1 MPAQSDMTSRPARS
15 TATVGTRTITRAVT
29 VAAGVFA
36 PGHLGELTSYL
47 PFELVDD
54 VLAETRTVQRR
65 LRELPSRAGV
75 YFVLALGLFPRIG
88 YARVWAKLCA
98 GLSGAGLAVPAVSE
112 KALRDLRRR
121 LGPAP
126 LKALFEVVAG
136 PLAQP
141 RTPGTCFAGLRTV
154 AFDGLNSLKVPDT
167 DRNRSWMGRIRYRM
181 GFAGYPT
188 LRLMCLAETGT
199 RGLLGA
205 TIGAAGDRDEATLA
219 LRLLPLLR
227 PGMLLLLDRGFD
239 AATFLTAVARTGAM
253 LLARARSQ
261 RVPPVLTHLPD
272 GSYLSDL
279 DGLAVRIIEA
289 DLTMRGA
296 DGTRIGDRYRLIT
309 TLLDHRRYP
318 ADALIQLYHERWEIE
333 SAYLALRHTMLDG
346 HVLRSGDRAGLEQ
359 EVWALLTLYQL
370 LRMAMTTAVETRP
383 GTNPDR
389 ASFTTALETA
399 RDQLTAAAGIYPEPT
414 DLLGVIGQAVLATL
428 LPARRAR
435 YSARK
440 VKCATSR
447 YLNRDDGRP
456 TAPTA
461 ITTIDILMHTP
472 APDPTPR
479 PRRVPSRPRAPRP
492 PTRRARVTALLGS
505 DPRRAWSGTE
515 LAQTLQVPKR
525 NMLTQLAEWT
535 RLGLIARTN
544 AGSYALDPPP
554 PPVPPPSDRRSGR
567 REERG
572 TVEPRQH
579 SADEQPRPTTDT
591 VHAHRLPGNDTPTP
605 PASWT

>member
-1 MPAQSDMTSRPARS
+1 MRPQSPT
-15 TATVGTRTITRAVT
+15 TITLTRTLT
-29 VAAGVFA
+29 VAAGLFA
-36 PGHLGELTSYL
+36 PGHLGELTRYL

-54 VLAETRTVQRR
+54 VLAQTRTVQRR
-65 LRELPSRAGV
+65 LRELPSRTGV
-75 YFVLALGLFPRIG
+75 YFVLALGLFPGIG
-88 YARVWAKLCA
+88 YARVWAKLAA
-98 GLSGAGLAVPAVSE
+98 GLTGAGLAVPAVSE

-121 LGPAP
+121 LGSAP

-167 DRNRSWMGRIRYRM
+167 DRNRGWMGRIRYRM

-199 RGLLGA
+199 RALLGA

-219 LRLLPLLR
+219 RRLLPLLE

-239 AATFLTAVARTGAM
+239 AATFLTAVHRTGAA
-253 LLARARSQ
+253 LLARVRSQ
-261 RVPPVLTHLPD
+261 RVPPVLKHLPD

-289 DLTMRGA
+289 DLTVRGA

-309 TLLDHRRYP
+309 TLLDHHRYP
-318 ADALIQLYHERWEIE
+318 AEALIRLYHERWEIE

-370 LRMAMTTAVETRP
+370 LRMAMVDAVETRP

-389 ASFTTALETA
+389 ASFTTALQAA
-399 RDQLTAAAGIYPEPT
+399 RDQLIAAAGICPDSQTEGHDEPA
-414 DLLGVIGQAVLATL
+414 DRLGVIGRAVLATL

-456 TAPTA
+456 AASTTVTA
-461 ITTIDILMHTP
+461 ITIAVRTP
-472 APDPTPR
+472 PLELSPRSRRGPSAPPKPR
-479 PRRVPSRPRAPRP
+479 C
-492 PTRRARVTALLGS
+492 PTRRDRITEIMNAE
-505 DPRRAWSGTE
+505 PHRAWSGSE
-515 LAQTLQVPKR
+515 LAEKLQVKSH

-535 RLGLIARTN
+535 RLGFLARAS
-544 AGSYALDPPP
+544 AGSYTLATPRTCVTDPP
-554 PPVPPPSDRRSGR
+554 D
-567 REERG
+567 
-572 TVEPRQH
+572 H
-579 SADEQPRPTTDT
+579 
-591 VHAHRLPGNDTPTP
+591 
-605 PASWT
+605 

>member
-1 MPAQSDMTSRPARS
+1 VPQS
-15 TATVGTRTITRAVT
+15 ATVTVARLIT

-36 PGHLGELTSYL
+36 PGHLGELTRYV

-54 VLAETRTVQRR
+54 VLAQTGAVQRR
-65 LRELPSRAGV
+65 LRQLPSRVGV
-75 YFVLALGLFPRIG
+75 YFLLALGLFPKLG
-88 YARVWAKLCA
+88 YARVWDKLVA
-98 GLSGAGLAVPAVSE
+98 GLDGLPVPRPSE
-112 KALRDLRRR
+112 KALRELRRR

-126 LKALFEVVAG
+126 LKALFEVLAG

-141 RTPGTCFAGLRTV
+141 RTPGTCFAGMRTV

-219 LRLLPLLR
+219 RRLLPLLR
-227 PGMLLLLDRGFD
+227 PGMLVLLDRGFD
-239 AATFLTAVARTGAM
+239 AASFLTAVHRTGAM
-253 LLARARSQ
+253 LLARVRSQ
-261 RVPPVLTHLPD
+261 RIPPVLTHLPD

-279 DGLAVRIIEA
+279 DGLAVRVIEA

-296 DGTRIGDRYRLIT
+296 DGTAVGDRYRLIT

-318 ADALIQLYHERWEIE
+318 ADALIRLYHERWEIE
-333 SAYLALRHTMLDG
+333 SAFLALRHTMLDG

-370 LRMAMTTAVETRP
+370 LRMAMVDAVETRP
-383 GTNPDR
+383 GTDPDR

-399 RDQLTAAAGIYPEPT
+399 RDQLTTAAGIYPDDAATPA
-414 DLLGVIGQAVLATL
+414 DLPGVIGRAVLASL
-428 LPARRAR
+428 LPARRPR

-456 TAPTA
+456 SLPTTITA
-461 ITTIDILMHTP
+461 IDIAIHTP
-472 APDPTPR
+472 P
-479 PRRVPSRPRAPRP
+479 VNSRPRTSAVASQPGKQQP
-492 PTRRARVTALLGS
+492 PTRRQRVTAIMHS
-505 DPRRAWSGTE
+505 HPHRAWSGAE
-515 LAQTLQVPKR
+515 LAEQLNIKPR
-525 NMLTQLAEWT
+525 NLLTQLAEWT
-535 RLGLIARTN
+535 RLGFLTRTG
-544 AGSYALDPPP
+544 AGTYALD
-554 PPVPPPSDRRSGR
+554 
-567 REERG
+567 
-572 TVEPRQH
+572 
-579 SADEQPRPTTDT
+579 
-591 VHAHRLPGNDTPTP
+591 TP
-605 PASWT
+605 P

>member
-1 MPAQSDMTSRPARS
+1 VPQS
-15 TATVGTRTITRAVT
+15 ATVTVARLIT

-36 PGHLGELTSYL
+36 PGHLGELTRYV

-54 VLAETRTVQRR
+54 VLAQTGAVQRR
-65 LRELPSRAGV
+65 LRQLPSRVGV
-75 YFVLALGLFPRIG
+75 YFLLALGLFPKLG
-88 YARVWAKLCA
+88 YARVWDKLVA
-98 GLSGAGLAVPAVSE
+98 GLDGLPVPRPSE
-112 KALRDLRRR
+112 KALRELRRR

-126 LKALFEVVAG
+126 LKALFEVLAG

-141 RTPGTCFAGLRTV
+141 RTPGTCFAGMRTV

-219 LRLLPLLR
+219 RRLLPLLR
-227 PGMLLLLDRGFD
+227 PGMLVLLDRGFD
-239 AATFLTAVARTGAM
+239 AASFLTAVHRTGAM
-253 LLARARSQ
+253 LLARVRSQ
-261 RVPPVLTHLPD
+261 RIPPVLTHLPD

-279 DGLAVRIIEA
+279 DGLAVRVIEA

-296 DGTRIGDRYRLIT
+296 DGTAVGDRYRLIT

-318 ADALIQLYHERWEIE
+318 ADALIRLYHERWEIE
-333 SAYLALRHTMLDG
+333 SAFLALRHTMLDG

-370 LRMAMTTAVETRP
+370 LRMAMVDAVETRP
-383 GTNPDR
+383 GTDPDR

-399 RDQLTAAAGIYPEPT
+399 RDQLTTAAGIYPDDAATPA
-414 DLLGVIGQAVLATL
+414 DLPGVIGRAVLASL
-428 LPARRAR
+428 LPARRPR

-456 TAPTA
+456 SLPTTITA
-461 ITTIDILMHTP
+461 IDIAIHTP
-472 APDPTPR
+472 P
-479 PRRVPSRPRAPRP
+479 VNSRPRTSAVASQPGKQQP
-492 PTRRARVTALLGS
+492 PTRRQRVTAIMHS
-505 DPRRAWSGTE
+505 HPHRAWSGAE
-515 LAQTLQVPKR
+515 LAEQLNIKPR
-525 NMLTQLAEWT
+525 NLLTQLAEWT
-535 RLGLIARTN
+535 RLGFLTRTN
-544 AGSYALDPPP
+544 AGTY
-554 PPVPPPSDRRSGR
+554 
-567 REERG
+567 
-572 TVEPRQH
+572 EPR
-579 SADEQPRPTTDT
+579 RW
-591 VHAHRLPGNDTPTP
+591 
-605 PASWT
+605 SWSGLMRKVRGLRVPS